1 MKNFVYLLFVL
12 IPLSAFTSGDSLVYK
27 PVTHQSFIKGEVL
40 DYKVSFGMFS
50 IGSAKMLIRDNY
62 YKINDRHCYKVDV
75 YGKTTGMVDWVAK
88 VDDHWGAYIDTSAL
102 VPHIAYRN
110 IKEGNYRK
118 NEITRFDHR
127 TKLIETKVK
136 DKKTGEFK
144 EPNYYAAP
152 ENIRDMLAGYL
163 YMRTIDFTKMSE
175 GDIFTVKGFFED
187 TFYELDVKYMGK
199 DVIKT
204 KAGKFNALKLIP
216 IMPNNELFDGE
227 DSIAAWISDDENKI
241 PLKVEA
247 KMFIGNTGIEL
258 SGYKN
263 VKNELSRIK

>member
-1 MKNFVYLLFVL
+1 
-12 IPLSAFTSGDSLVYK
+12 
-27 PVTHQSFIKGEVL
+27 
-40 DYKVSFGMFS
+40 
-50 IGSAKMLIRDNY
+50 
-62 YKINDRHCYKVDV
+62 
-75 YGKTTGMVDWVAK
+75 
-88 VDDHWGAYIDTSAL
+88 
-102 VPHIAYRN
+102 
-110 IKEGNYRK
+110 
-118 NEITRFDHR
+118 
-127 TKLIETKVK
+127 
-136 DKKTGEFK
+136 
-144 EPNYYAAP
+144 
-152 ENIRDMLAGYL
+152 
-163 YMRTIDFTKMSE
+163 MRTIDFTKMSE